1 MLEHEL
7 SLAAAAARLKRP
19 VTSRPRSRS
28 SSKKTD
34 SPRVLLVEDDFIMA
48 TDIEAALIEAGFDV
62 VGVSATADEAVSM
75 AAALRP
81 SIVIMDIHL
90 SGKRDG
96 VDAAI
101 EIYSTLRI
109 RSVFAT
115 AHHDGA
121 IRARAAPSQPIAW
134 LPKPYS
140 TDLLVSTVRRAMEEL
155 GR

>member
-1 MLEHEL
+1 L
-7 SLAAAAARLKRP
+7 
-19 VTSRPRSRS
+19 V
-28 SSKKTD
+28 
-34 SPRVLLVEDDFIMA
+34 VEDNYIMA
-48 TDIEAALIEAGFDV
+48 TEIEAALIEAGFNV

-81 SIVIMDIHL
+81 SLVIMDIHL

-109 RSVFAT
+109 RSVFAS
-115 AHHDGA
+115 AHHDDA
-121 IRARAAPSQPIAW
+121 IRARAAPSQPVAW

-140 TDLLVSTVRRAMEEL
+140 TDLLVSTVRKAMEEL
-155 GR
+155 RR